1 MNIMKDDRIIELET
15 KVSYQEDLL
24 QDLNKLVVSQQ
35 QQLDQLAMICKT
47 LSNQLKETMQR
58 IPDESDA
65 DEKPP
70 HY

>member
-24 QDLNKLVVSQQ
+24 QDLNKLVVTQQ
-35 QQLDQLAMICKT
+35 QQLDQLATICKK
-47 LSNQLKETMQR
+47 LSDQLKEAMQR
-58 IPDESDA
+58 IPDESNA